1 VAAAADQLEFNHAR
15 TAGEFRRT
23 ALAELQTAQ
32 AELDRLTVIRSLD
45 REGSDPQ
52 PHPTDALA
60 GTSCIATR
68 NG

>member
-15 TAGEFRRT
+15 TAGALRRS

-32 AELDRLTVIRSLD
+32 AELDLLTVIRPLD

-52 PHPTDALA
+52 PHPIDALA
-60 GTSCIATR
+60 GIPCIATH